1 MKKLKGNLY
10 APNETV
16 QNYNDGSFEQLPAG
30 VYRCK
35 ICLVRDDPEK
45 EYLYVEYD
53 IAEGEHAGYFERLSD
68 RAGFWGGKIFLSY
81 KDKAESLFKR
91 ALKAI
96 NATNGSYLF
105 NPFSDGKNADEKTLI
120 GKTFW
125 VVLHE
130 EEYEKSDGTIGSRMT
145 ASAAA
150 FLNESQAKEGKF
162 NKKLLDKVAARK
174 STATSPSSADV
185 PDFLDSSS
193 VDNPFA

>member
-16 QNYNDGSFEQLPAG
+16 QNYNDDSFEQLPAG
-30 VYRCK
+30 VYCCK
-35 ICLVRDDPEK
+35 ICQVKDEPDK

-53 IAEGEHAGYFERLSD
+53 IAEGDHAGYFERLSD

-81 KDKAESLFKR
+81 KDKAESFFKR

-130 EEYEKSDGTIGSRMT
+130 EEYEKSDGTTGSRMT
-145 ASAAA
+145 ASATA

-174 STATSPSSADV
+174 STTTSPSSTDV

>member
-1 MKKLKGNLY
+1 MKKLKDNLY

-16 QNYNDGSFEQLPAG
+16 QNYNEGNFENLEPG
-30 VYRCK
+30 VYHCV
-35 ICLVRDDPEK
+35 ICQVKDDDQK
-45 EYLYVEYD
+45 EYLYIEFD
-53 IAEGEHAGYFERLSD
+53 IAEGPHKGYYERLSD

-81 KDKAESLFKR
+81 KDKAISIFKR

-96 NATNGSYLF
+96 NATNLGYVF

-130 EEYEKSDGTIGSRMT
+130 EEYEKSDGTTGSRMT
-145 ASAAA
+145 ASATA

-174 STATSPSSADV
+174 STATSPSSTDV

>member
-145 ASAAA
+145 ASATA

-162 NKKLLDKVAARK
+162 NKKLLEKVARK

>member
-96 NATNGSYLF
+96 NATNSSYLF

-145 ASAAA
+145 ASATA

-174 STATSPSSADV
+174 STTTSPSGTDV

>member
-30 VYRCK
+30 VYCCK
-35 ICLVRDDPEK
+35 ICQVKDEPDK

-130 EEYEKSDGTIGSRMT
+130 EEYEKSDGTTGSRMT
-145 ASAAA
+145 ASATA

-174 STATSPSSADV
+174 STATSPSGTDV

>member
-145 ASAAA
+145 ASATA
-150 FLNESQAKEGKF
+150 FLNELQAKEGKF

-174 STATSPSSADV
+174 STSTSPSSADV

>member
-130 EEYEKSDGTIGSRMT
+130 EEYEKSDGTTGSRMT
-145 ASAAA
+145 ASATA

-162 NKKLLDKVAARK
+162 NKKLLEKVAARK
-174 STATSPSSADV
+174 STATSPSSTDV

>member
-30 VYRCK
+30 VYCCK
-35 ICLVRDDPEK
+35 ICQVKDEPDK

-130 EEYEKSDGTIGSRMT
+130 EEYEKSDGTTGSRMT
-145 ASAAA
+145 ASATA

-162 NKKLLDKVAARK
+162 NKKLLDKVTARK
-174 STATSPSSADV
+174 STATSPSSTDV

>member
-16 QNYNDGSFEQLPAG
+16 QNYNDSSFEQLPAG

-145 ASAAA
+145 ASATA

-162 NKKLLDKVAARK
+162 NKKLLDKVAAKK
-174 STATSPSSADV
+174 STATSPSSTDV

>member
-35 ICLVRDDPEK
+35 ICQVRDDPEK

-53 IAEGEHAGYFERLSD
+53 IAEGDHAGYFERLSN

-130 EEYEKSDGTIGSRMT
+130 EEYEKSDGTTGSRMT
-145 ASAAA
+145 ASATA

-174 STATSPSSADV
+174 STATSPSGTDV

>member
-30 VYRCK
+30 VYCCK
-35 ICLVRDDPEK
+35 ICQVRDDPEK

-53 IAEGEHAGYFERLSD
+53 IAEGDHAGYFERLSD

-130 EEYEKSDGTIGSRMT
+130 EEYEKSDGTTGSRMT
-145 ASAAA
+145 ASATA

-174 STATSPSSADV
+174 STATSPSGTDV